1 MKTFLII
8 FFLIL
13 LLDNCSDKNAF
24 DNFNLSKAKELSED
38 SIQTLKIKQGNKI
51 AGIVNVI
58 YLNKVL
64 PKLYKENEYF
74 YIYYYMKDQ
83 NATVNFTLNE
93 KPSLLLEE
101 LPARNKFSYLT
112 SFSAPWSKY
121 YLVGF
126 QKQGNILKLQMSSN
140 NAANV
145 TVKFVKDK

>member
-126 QKQGNILKLQMSSN
+126 KKQGNILKLQMSSN